1 MAHYDANR
9 FSPTALAYAQS
20 LLELADEQKSADALG
35 LELFDLR
42 RIVQDNPSAQ
52 EILSNPAIG
61 VEEREQ
67 ILERIFRNNVSP
79 LLFNALGVMN
89 KHGRLG
95 LIAEVATAYATL
107 LEKQQGRVN
116 VDMTV
121 AQRLSPEQFEKAKQR
136 ISAALGREAIIRQHE
151 DANIIGGVVLK
162 VGDKLIDASVKYQLE
177 AMKQQLLASAPK

>member
-1 MAHYDANR
+1 MANR
-9 FSPTALAYAQS
+9 DSNRPSPTAQAYAQS
-20 LLELADEQKSADALG
+20 LLELANEQKQADQVG

-42 RIVQDNPSAQ
+42 RIVEDNPSAR
-52 EILSNPAIG
+52 EMLSNPAIG
-61 VEEREQ
+61 IEEREQ
-67 ILERIFRNNVSP
+67 LLERVFRNNLSP

-89 KHGRLG
+89 KHNRLG
-95 LIAEVATAYATL
+95 LIAEVASAYATL

-121 AQRLSPEQFEKAKQR
+121 AQRLSPEQFERAKER
-136 ISAALGREAIIRQHE
+136 ISAALGREAIIRQHV
-151 DANIIGGVVLK
+151 DDNIIGGVVLK